1 MKSRFLG
8 STAIVVAGV
17 VLAFSSVLLAQTPA
31 RPGSGASGGKA
42 IPRAPDGKP
51 DLSGV
56 WGAPDWDSDPTT
68 RPPEAAQNPANREPI
83 PYQKWAEEKYRYGKD
98 PFNER
103 MRIELDPTN
112 RCFPPPPTQL
122 LSNRD
127 PFEIIHTP
135 GRVLLFS
142 EFNREVRQI
151 WMNEQHPADLD
162 LSWMGHSVG
171 KWDGDTLVVDTVAVD
186 DRNSWGGFVHTDAL
200 HVVERIR
207 RVDQETLEIE
217 VTFEDTKAYTKPW
230 KRTISRKLRP
240 GWRITPSILCDERY
254 KTNIYGDTL

>member
-1 MKSRFLG
+1 MKSHFVS
-8 STAIVVAGV
+8 STAIVVGV
-17 VLAFSSVLLAQTPA
+17 FVLAFSSVLFAQTAA
-31 RPGSGASGGKA
+31 RVGSGNKPIA
-42 IPRAPDGKP
+42 RTPDGQP

-68 RPPEAAQNPANREPI
+68 HAPAAPQNPANREPV

-98 PFNER
+98 PFNDR

-122 LSNRD
+122 MSNRD
-127 PFEIIHTP
+127 PFEIILTP
-135 GRVLLFS
+135 GRVLLIS

-151 WMNEQHPADLD
+151 WMNEQHPPDLD

-207 RVDQETLEIE
+207 RVDQVTLEI
-217 VTFEDTKAYTKPW
+217 VMTIEDTKAYTKPW
-230 KRTISRKLRP
+230 TRTIVRKLRP